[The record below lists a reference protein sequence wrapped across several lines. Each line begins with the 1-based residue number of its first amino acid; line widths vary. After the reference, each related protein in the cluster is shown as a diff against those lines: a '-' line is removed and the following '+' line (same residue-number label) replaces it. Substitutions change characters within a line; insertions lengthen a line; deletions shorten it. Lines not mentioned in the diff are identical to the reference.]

1 MKMGGRKAGLEAGGL
16 QPKQESLNLCAME
29 ICLLE
34 NEESVL
40 CHQSQLN
47 MKRREDYSVSWYKE
61 LINDIFAKF
70 CLCSMQLFSSLIF
83 CAIVP

>member
-40 CHQSQLN
+40 CHQS
-47 MKRREDYSVSWYKE
+47 
-61 LINDIFAKF
+61 
-70 CLCSMQLFSSLIF
+70 
-83 CAIVP
+83 